1 MNTKD
6 KCERKQRKRALYIKE
21 EEKNKEDS
29 LSTSWQINEKER
41 KKIDEIRKEK
51 MKRKESGLKDKK

>member
-29 LSTSWQINEKER
+29 LSTSWQIKEKERKKNRWNKKRKNEKER
-41 KKIDEIRKEK
+41 KWIER
-51 MKRKESGLKDKK
+51 

>member
-29 LSTSWQINEKER
+29 LSTSWQIKEKER
-41 KKIDEIRKEK
+41 KKKS
-51 MKRKESGLKDKK
+51 MK